1 MQVETSVHQE
11 PPTTGRL
18 LGFGAQSSS
27 APPRWARS
35 AGGGGTD
42 RSRQTRRFGR
52 LMIVVAGVAATGIL
66 ALALGGPLSGSA
78 RAFLIAASVT
88 LGAVATALIIQRT
101 LLRFVQRPGTTSA
114 PNQLIGVRGS
124 VVSLE
129 SVLGGLVSLAE
140 SRDALTDGHSHR
152 VVEYSVAVGAQ
163 FGLGPVAIEEL
174 RWAALLHDIGKVSV
188 PESILNKAGRL
199 TDAELEEIRRHP
211 AYGADL
217 LVSLSADLKGVAD
230 VIRAHHERWDGRGY
244 PAGLSGSEIPVSA
257 RIVAIADVFEALTSE
272 RPYRQPLNAQQAML
286 YIRRGAGTQFDPTLV
301 ALFERVYDQKVW
313 PLTPRCTPTTQS
325 VAERCAPRS

>member
-1 MQVETSVHQE
+1 MLV
-11 PPTTGRL
+11 G
-18 LGFGAQSSS
+18 
-27 APPRWARS
+27 
-35 AGGGGTD
+35 
-42 RSRQTRRFGR
+42 
-52 LMIVVAGVAATGIL
+52 VVATGVL
-66 ALALGGPLSGSA
+66 ALALLGMLSGTTHLFLLA
-78 RAFLIAASVT
+78 AGVAFAAGAIAF
-88 LGAVATALIIQRT
+88 IIQRT
-101 LLRFVQRPGTTSA
+101 VFRSVQSTGTASV
-114 PNQLIGVRGS
+114 PNQSLGVRGS

-140 SRDALTDGHSHR
+140 SRDSLTDGHSQR
-152 VVEYSVAVGAQ
+152 VVEYSVAVGSQ
-163 FGLGPVAIEEL
+163 LGLTPVAIEEL

-199 TDAELEEIRRHP
+199 TDAELEETRRHP

-244 PAGLSGSEIPVSA
+244 PAGLSGSQIPVSA

-286 YIRRGAGTQFDPTLV
+286 YVRRGAGTQFDPTLV
-301 ALFERVYDQKVW
+301 ALFERVYSQKAW
-313 PLTPRCTPTTQS
+313 PLTSKCTPTVQS
-325 VAERCAPRS
+325 VAEHCTSRP